1 MEADLE
7 RVLVGAAD
15 SHARNL
21 GKVVALTFAAE
32 RAERQAVIERCLRR
46 DVEPEAEAIP
56 IARPSASSGS
66 LPTIDIV
73 VADMDED
80 KTPVLP
86 PPVSNVTPMVD
97 ALRATLA
104 GSAEPLVPP
113 APTADAQRALRRW
126 RAAAVAGMVAT
137 AAMLVVA
144 VGLRRGPADR
154 AAPNRAAAGVSL
166 PAAPVPA
173 ATPVA
178 PEKSASARSQTS
190 RAAHDE
196 SDRPRRHRR
205 QKVVDEDATLPPT
218 GTDDES

>member
-21 GKVVALTFAAE
+21 GKVVAHAFAAE
-32 RAERQAVIERCLRR
+32 RAERQAIIERCLRR
-46 DVEPEAEAIP
+46 DVEAPPEAEAIP

-73 VADMDED
+73 VADLDED

-86 PPVSNVTPMVD
+86 PRVSSVT
-97 ALRATLA
+97 
-104 GSAEPLVPP
+104 SAVAAPAELLVPP
-113 APTADAQRALRRW
+113 AHAPDPQRALRRW

-154 AAPNRAAAGVSL
+154 AAPYRAATAVSL
-166 PAAPVPA
+166 PVAPAPAAAPAV
-173 ATPVA
+173 
-178 PEKSASARSQTS
+178 PEKGASARPQTS

-196 SDRPRRHRR
+196 SDRPRRHRH

-218 GTDDES
+218 GTEDES